1 MIYKGTVLSIIQYI
15 IYSDR
20 CSITISSVDTK
31 EINVEVNMEERRK
44 YVIIQKEGCI
54 EIPESCSEEVG
65 IKLAKE
71 FPELIQWKES
81 EYFIKH
87 KIEEV

>member
-1 MIYKGTVLSIIQYI
+1 
-15 IYSDR
+15 
-20 CSITISSVDTK
+20 
-31 EINVEVNMEERRK
+31 MEERRK

-54 EIPESCSEEVG
+54 EIPESCSEEDG